1 MHAGLMRAAC
11 YAVPCDPSVAPDP
24 LLAVHQ
30 ELDSNNLVRL
40 LSGVTAS
47 SRSVLCR
54 WYRQGEG
61 TGASIDRGNK

>member
-47 SRSVLCR
+47 SRSVLVAGL
-54 WYRQGEG
+54 YSVGG
-61 TGASIDRGNK
+61 IDKGKVRGLL

>member
-40 LSGVTAS
+40 LSGVTPS
-47 SRSVLCR
+47 SRSIL
-54 WYRQGEG
+54 
-61 TGASIDRGNK
+61 